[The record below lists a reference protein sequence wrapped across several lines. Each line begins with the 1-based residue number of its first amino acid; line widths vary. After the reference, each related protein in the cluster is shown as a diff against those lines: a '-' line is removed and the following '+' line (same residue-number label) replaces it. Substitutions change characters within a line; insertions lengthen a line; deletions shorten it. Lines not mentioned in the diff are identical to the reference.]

1 LKQDRFLMV
10 LFAGFAVLMVLCPEL
25 ALAQFSGGG
34 ALESKVNGVTSGLIN
49 FLLPAA
55 SVIGLI
61 YSAILAATG
70 DASAKARMTTIAICS
85 VVGMLAPLII
95 RWLQGMVN

>member
-1 LKQDRFLMV
+1 MKTTNVWLV
-10 LFAGFAVLMVLCPEL
+10 LFSGLTVLMLFCPEL
-25 ALAQFSGGG
+25 ALAQFSGG
-34 ALESKVNGVTSGLIN
+34 ALESKINGVTSGLIN

-55 SVIGLI
+55 SVIGLV
-61 YSAILAATG
+61 YAAILAATG
-70 DASAKARMTTIAICS
+70 DAGAKARMTMIAICS

>member
-1 LKQDRFLMV
+1 MRGVSFWVV
-10 LFAGFAVLMVLCPEL
+10 LLAGVGVFMVLCPEL
-25 ALAQFSGGG
+25 AMAQFSGG
-34 ALESKVNGVTSGLIN
+34 ALQDKVNGVTSGLIN

-70 DASAKARMTTIAICS
+70 DASAKSRMTMIAICS

-95 RWLQGMVN
+95 RWLQGMAN

>member
-1 LKQDRFLMV
+1 MKKTSFWMV
-10 LFAGFAVLMVLCPEL
+10 VFAGFAVLMVLCPEL
-25 ALAQFSGGG
+25 ALAQFSGG
-34 ALESKVNGVTSGLIN
+34 ALENKVNGVTSGLIN

-95 RWLQGMVN
+95 RWLQSMVN

>member
-1 LKQDRFLMV
+1 MKIENLLLV
-10 LFAGFAVLMVLCPEL
+10 LFAGFAVFMIFCPEL
-25 ALAQFSGGG
+25 ALAQFSGG
-34 ALESKVNGVTSGLIN
+34 ALESKINGVTSGLIN

-55 SVIGLI
+55 SIIGLI
-61 YSAILAATG
+61 YSAILAASG
-70 DASAKARMTTIAICS
+70 DASAKARMTTIAVCS

>member
-1 LKQDRFLMV
+1 MKHTTLVWVGL
-10 LFAGFAVLMVLCPEL
+10 AVVCLVAVFPEL
-25 ALAQFSGGG
+25 SFAQFSGG
-34 ALESKVNGVTSGLIN
+34 ALENKINGVTSGLIN

>member
-1 LKQDRFLMV
+1 MV
-10 LFAGFAVLMVLCPEL
+10 LFAGFAIVMVLCPELAL

>member
-1 LKQDRFLMV
+1 MV
-10 LFAGFAVLMVLCPEL
+10 LLAGFAIVMVLCPEL